1 MQGVRSSSL
10 LSSTTIAMS
19 NYPQENLLDKS
30 LTPLEKWLYFVG
42 FPTGHGAVDFPFG
55 AMWLLAPAVATSFG
69 MSPTQIGYLFTAMI
83 LGGGCAHI
91 PAALI
96 GETNRRR
103 QLFPL
108 TLFLVGVSYFLGSV
122 SSYYFLF
129 LAFMVIGAA
138 SAAAWHPVAMGTLA
152 ERMPTRKAFAFG
164 VHFVGGSVAEVIAPI
179 SVGFFLMVTGWRQ
192 VMQGTLIPAFAVGLL
207 FLRMKKYV
215 QLPLHGSFGIHDIR
229 PILRLMG
236 SPASL
241 AIFLALGFHS
251 MAIIG
256 LFTMIPLYL
265 QSEWNLS
272 SGLTG
277 SLFSLMIL
285 CGAVGAPLL
294 GVLADSRF
302 QRKMIIFSLVGV
314 MGSTIVIVFG
324 REIAHLVVGIII
336 IGFLLLGLLPSMRA
350 LLLSIIGGRQ
360 TAVMG
365 VVLAG
370 GEIVGAFGSLLSGI
384 LGEFDLSLSI
394 LLVGVLAGFSAFLI
408 WVLPRKEPEW
418 LETTSKIIPS

>member
-1 MQGVRSSSL
+1 MNNDPQIVF
-10 LSSTTIAMS
+10 S
-19 NYPQENLLDKS
+19 NKS
-30 LTPLEKWLYFVG
+30 LTRREKWLYFVG

-55 AMWLLAPAVATSFG
+55 AMWLLVPAVATSFG
-69 MSPTQIGYLFTAMI
+69 MSPTRIGYLFTAMI

-103 QLFPL
+103 LLFPF

-122 SSYYFLF
+122 ASYYFLF
-129 LAFMVIGAA
+129 IAFMVIGAA
-138 SAAAWHPVAMGTLA
+138 AAAAWHPVAMGTLA
-152 ERMPTRKAFAFG
+152 ERMPDRKAFALG
-164 VHFVGGSVAEVIAPI
+164 VHFIGGSVAEVIAPV
-179 SVGFFLMVTGWRQ
+179 SVGFFLMVAGWRQ
-192 VMQGTLIPAFAVGLL
+192 VMQGTLLPAILVGFL

-215 QLPLHGSFGIHDIR
+215 QLPLQGSFGVHDIR

-236 SPASL
+236 SPVSL
-241 AIFLALGFHS
+241 AMFLALGFHN
-251 MAIIG
+251 MAIMG

-277 SLFSLMIL
+277 LLFSLMIL
-285 CGAVGAPLL
+285 CGGIGAPLL
-294 GVLADSRF
+294 GILADSRF
-302 QRKMIIFSLVGV
+302 QQKMIFLSLVGV
-314 MGSTIVIVFG
+314 MGSTMVIVFG
-324 REIAHLVVGIII
+324 SEIPHLIVGIII
-336 IGFLLLGLLPSMRA
+336 IGFLLLGLQPSMRA

-384 LGEFDLSLSI
+384 LGEFDLGLSI
-394 LLVGVLAGFSAFLI
+394 LLVGVLAGLSAILI
-408 WVLPRKEPEW
+408 WFLPRIRTEA
-418 LETTSKIIPS
+418 LEKGGVAIP